1 MSANFETP
9 LSEHDLRCA
18 ISILFVVRDYL
29 KTAYLTVKDDEWL
42 AEKCE
47 RVGMSVARSSRIAS
61 PAEPERR
68 RALPDGR

>member
-1 MSANFETP
+1 MIGEFETP

-18 ISILFVVRDYL
+18 ISILFVVREYL

-47 RVGMSVARSSRIAS
+47 RTGMSCNSMSQ
-61 PAEPERR
+61 
-68 RALPDGR
+68 ALSNRLREKINESQ